1 MIMTSRPIKTN
12 RQATRQR
19 GIAIVEFV
27 IVLPLVLFIT
37 LGVAEMGNAIRQYNA
52 LTQSVRD
59 GARHLSNIAM
69 KGSSRVV
76 TIDANDVIEVSN
88 LVVYGS
94 TAAGTPRLPGLTP
107 GNVTVLDLGNNQ
119 VEVSASYA
127 YQPLLIGGIP
137 DLRGTGSTGGSFTMN
152 AVVVMRALP

>member
-1 MIMTSRPIKTN
+1 MIIQQKNQSKRGN
-12 RQATRQR
+12 RQR

-27 IVLPLVLFIT
+27 IVLPVVLFIT

-59 GARHLSNIAM
+59 GTRHLAEWAARGNTPVNIT
-69 KGSSRVV
+69 SSLV
-76 TIDANDVIEVSN
+76 TEVSN

-94 TAAGTPRLPGLTP
+94 TVAGTPRLPGLTP
-107 GNVTVLDLGNNQ
+107 TNVTLQDLGDGQ
-119 VEVSASYA
+119 VSVSASYA

-137 DLRGTGSTGGSFTMN
+137 DLVGVGSTGGTFTMN
-152 AVVVMRALP
+152 AEVVMRAL